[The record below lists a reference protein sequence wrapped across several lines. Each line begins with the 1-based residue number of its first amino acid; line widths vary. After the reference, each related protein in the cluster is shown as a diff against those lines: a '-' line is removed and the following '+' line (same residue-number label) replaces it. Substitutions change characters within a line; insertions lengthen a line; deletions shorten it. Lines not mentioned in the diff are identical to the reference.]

1 MAEAV
6 GESMTRRSPEPLRCF
21 AHQSRAA
28 FARHME
34 QLALYGTTL
43 CVNLIDKKGQQKK
56 LGDAFQA
63 AVERYNKPNVKCV
76 RW

>member
-1 MAEAV
+1 
-6 GESMTRRSPEPLRCF
+6 
-21 AHQSRAA
+21 
-28 FARHME
+28 ME